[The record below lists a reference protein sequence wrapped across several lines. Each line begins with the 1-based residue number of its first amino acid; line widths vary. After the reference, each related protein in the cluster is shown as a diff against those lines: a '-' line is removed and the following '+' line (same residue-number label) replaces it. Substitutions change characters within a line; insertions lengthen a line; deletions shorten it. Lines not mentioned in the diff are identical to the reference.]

1 MKLTLTCPQAEYR
14 EEMRIYCKKAGGIC
28 GHAFFKSCK
37 GWWALTPMADRC
49 PLRRETEEQDRPR
62 AEK

>member
-37 GWWALTPMADRC
+37 GWWALTPQADRC
-49 PLRRETEEQDRPR
+49 PLRQVTAGPDNQKNEQ
-62 AEK
+62 